1 MIRIVEVG
9 PRDGLQNEPNF
20 VPTEAKISFVNAL
33 SETGARD
40 IEVTAFVSPKWVPQ
54 LKDATQVMEGI
65 KPKEGVAYSVLVP
78 NMRGFDRA
86 MEAGVQKIAIFT
98 AASEGF
104 NNKNINTS
112 IDGSFERLA
121 PVVRAAQDAGIAYR
135 GYVST
140 AFWCPYDGKISP
152 EKAADV
158 IERLADQGVTD
169 VSIGDTIG
177 KAKPDEV
184 RALLDVVL
192 KRAEADRLAM
202 HYHDTF
208 GRASDNVLASWDY
221 GINIYDAV
229 IGQRCLRRPGNGVGG
244 YAIHYFGHYFCHV
257 VWPFL
262 VRSVAPN
269 ETAIEHSVLAMIVI
283 DAGSVHAA
291 AIVDQEHIARFP
303 FMGVDEFWFQRGHE

>member
-33 SETGARD
+33 SEIGARD

-54 LKDATQVMEGI
+54 LQDATEVMRGI
-65 KPKEGVAYSVLVP
+65 RQKDGVAYSVLVP

-86 MEAGVQKIAIFT
+86 MEAGVQKIAVFT

-112 IDGSFERLA
+112 IDGSFERMT

-140 AFWCPYDGKISP
+140 AFWCPYDGKVAP

-158 IERLADQGVTD
+158 IERLADMGVTD

-177 KAKPDEV
+177 KAQPDEV

-192 KRAEADRLAM
+192 KRVEPERLAM

-208 GRASDNVLASWDY
+208 VELQ
-221 GINIYDAV
+221 IM
-229 IGQRCLRRPGNGVGG
+229 
-244 YAIHYFGHYFCHV
+244 F
-257 VWPFL
+257 
-262 VRSVAPN
+262 
-269 ETAIEHSVLAMIVI
+269 
-283 DAGSVHAA
+283 
-291 AIVDQEHIARFP
+291 
-303 FMGVDEFWFQRGHE
+303 